1 MALFTIK
8 NVRITGVSACVP
20 ETKVST
26 YDYDFF
32 SHDDAET
39 FIKTVGIE
47 SRYVAQNGECA
58 SDLCKEA
65 AEKLIEELK
74 WEKDSIEMLSF
85 ESVTADYRTPPTSC
99 ILQDRLGLPTNCMTI
114 DLPMGCC
121 GFLYSVCVVG
131 KMMQTGDIKRAM
143 LLIGDTITRMGSPKD
158 KSRLPLFGDCG
169 TAVALEYDERADDII
184 IDMNSYG
191 KGYEALI
198 TPHSGFRHQV
208 TPASFEYEDFGNG
221 VVRAPVHSLIQ
232 GMDVFAF
239 AITRPPKSIK
249 SLLEQFGIN
258 KDNDIDYF
266 LIHQANKM
274 IVDKVVK
281 KSGFDLSKTPSNLD
295 RFANLGGA
303 SIPMLM
309 VSEIAKELK
318 TKKLHML
325 ATAFGLG
332 LTWGTMLFN
341 TDGIVVPDLLFYHR
355 ESRDFSEA

>member
-8 NVRITGVSACVP
+8 NVRIKGVSASVP

-32 SHDDAET
+32 SREDADT

-47 SRYVAQNGECA
+47 SRYVAKEGECA
-58 SDLCKEA
+58 SDLCKLA
-65 AEKLIEELK
+65 AELLISELK
-74 WEKDSIEMLSF
+74 WEKESIGLLTF

-99 ILQDRLGLPTNCMTI
+99 ILQDRLGLPNSCMTI
-114 DLPMGCC
+114 DIPMGCC
-121 GFLYSVCVVG
+121 GFLYSICVAG
-131 KMMQTGDIKRAM
+131 KMLQTGDVRRAV

-169 TAVALEYDERADDII
+169 TAVALEYDESAEDIVV
-184 IDMNSYG
+184 DMNTYG
-191 KGYEALI
+191 KGYGALI

-249 SLLEQFGIN
+249 TLLEQYGLD
-258 KDNDIDYF
+258 KDKDIDFF

-274 IVDKVVK
+274 IIDKVVK
-281 KSGFDLSKTPSNLD
+281 KSGLDERKAPSNLD

-309 VSEIAKELK
+309 VTEIAEELK
-318 TKKLHML
+318 CKKLHLM
-325 ATAFGLG
+325 ASAFGLG
-332 LTWGTMLFN
+332 LTWGTMLFH
-341 TDGIVVPDLLFYHR
+341 TDGIIVPKLAIYQR
-355 ESRDFSEA
+355 NK

>member
-8 NVRITGVSACVP
+8 NVKIKGVSASVP

-32 SHDDAET
+32 SRDDAET

-47 SRYVAQNGECA
+47 NRYVAQNGECA
-58 SDLCKEA
+58 SDLCKVA
-65 AEKLIEELK
+65 AEKLIEDLG
-74 WEKDSIEMLSF
+74 WEKDSIGILSF
-85 ESVTADYRTPPTSC
+85 ESVTADYRTPPSSC
-99 ILQDRLGLPTNCMTI
+99 ILQDRLGLTSGCMTF

-131 KMMQTGDIKRAM
+131 KMMQTGDVKRAI

-169 TAVALEYDERADDII
+169 TAVALEYEDGADDII

-208 TPASFEYEDFGNG
+208 TPESFEYEDFGNG

-249 SLLEQFGIN
+249 AILEQYGID
-258 KDNDIDYF
+258 KDKDIDFF

-274 IVDKVVK
+274 IIDKVVK
-281 KSGFDLSKTPSNLD
+281 KSGLDLAKTPSNLNK
-295 RFANLGGA
+295 FANLGGA

-309 VSEIAKELK
+309 VSEIAEDLK
-318 TKKLHML
+318 SKKLHMM
-325 ATAFGLG
+325 ASAFGLG
-332 LTWGTMLFN
+332 LTWGTMLFH
-341 TDGIVVPDLLFYHR
+341 TDNIIVPELIIYHPN
-355 ESRDFSEA
+355 EQ

>member
-8 NVRITGVSACVP
+8 NIKIKGVSAAVP

-26 YDYDFF
+26 FDYDFF

-47 SRYVAQNGECA
+47 NRYVAQNGECA
-58 SDLCKEA
+58 SDLCKLA
-65 AEKLIEELK
+65 ADKLIDGLG
-74 WEKDSIEMLSF
+74 WEKESIGILSF

-99 ILQDRLGLPTNCMTI
+99 ILQDRLGLSTSCMTF

-131 KMMQTGDIKRAM
+131 KMMQTGDVKRAI

-169 TAVALEYDERADDII
+169 TAVALEYDEEADDII

-208 TPASFEYEDFGNG
+208 TPESFEYEDFGNG

-249 SLLEQFGIN
+249 ALFEQYGID

-281 KSGFDLSKTPSNLD
+281 KSGLDLSKTPSNLNK
-295 RFANLGGA
+295 FANLGGA

-309 VSEIAKELK
+309 VSEIADDLK
-318 TKKLHML
+318 NKKLSLM
-325 ATAFGLG
+325 ASAFGLG
-332 LTWGTMLFN
+332 LTWGTMLFKTEN
-341 TDGIVVPDLLFYHR
+341 LVVPELAVYH
-355 ESRDFSEA
+355 SEDIEK

>member
-8 NVRITGVSACVP
+8 NVRIKGVSAVVP

-32 SHDDAET
+32 SHDDADT
-39 FIKTVGIE
+39 FVKTVGIE
-47 SRYVAQNGECA
+47 NRYVATKGECA
-58 SDLCKEA
+58 SDLCHLA
-65 AEKLIEELK
+65 AERMIQELG
-74 WEKDSIEMLSF
+74 WEKESIGILSF

-99 ILQDRLGLPTNCMTI
+99 ILQDRLGLSTECMTF

-131 KMMQTGDIKRAM
+131 KMMQTGDVRRSL
-143 LLIGDTITRMGSPKD
+143 LLIGDTITRMSSPKD
-158 KSRLPLFGDCG
+158 KSRIPLFGDCG
-169 TAVALEYDERADDII
+169 TAVALEYEDGAEDIV

-191 KGYEALI
+191 KGYQALI

-208 TPASFEYEDFGNG
+208 TPKSFEYEDFGNG

-249 SLLEQFGIN
+249 ALFEKLGID
-258 KDNDIDYF
+258 KEKDIDYF

-274 IVDKVVK
+274 IIDKVVK
-281 KSGFDLSKTPSNLD
+281 KSGLNPAKTPSNI
-295 RFANLGGA
+295 REFANLGGA

-309 VSEIAKELK
+309 VSEIAEELRQ
-318 TKKLHML
+318 KKLYLM
-325 ATAFGLG
+325 ASAFGLG
-332 LTWGTMLFN
+332 LSWGTMLFHTEN
-341 TDGIVVPDLLFYHR
+341 LVIPQLGVYHI
-355 ESRDFSEA
+355 DK

>member
-8 NVRITGVSACVP
+8 NVRIKGVSASVP

-26 YDYDFF
+26 YDYGFF
-32 SHDDAET
+32 SHEDAET

-58 SDLCKEA
+58 SDLCKLA
-65 AEKLIEELK
+65 AENLIQELG
-74 WEKDSIEMLSF
+74 WEKDSIGILSF

-99 ILQDRLGLPTNCMTI
+99 ILQDRLGLPTTCMTF

-131 KMMQTGDIKRAM
+131 KMMQTGDVKRAL

-169 TAVALEYDERADDII
+169 TAVALEYEEGADDMI

-191 KGYEALI
+191 KGFEALI

-208 TPASFEYEDFGNG
+208 TPESFEYEDFGNG

-249 SLLEQFGIN
+249 VLLEQYGID
-258 KDNDIDYF
+258 KDKDIDYF

-274 IVDKVVK
+274 IVDKVVR
-281 KSGFDLSKTPSNLD
+281 KSGLDLTKTPSNLSK
-295 RFANLGGA
+295 FANLGGA

-309 VSEIAKELK
+309 VSEIADDLK
-318 TKKLHML
+318 RKKLNMM
-325 ATAFGLG
+325 ASAFGLG
-332 LTWGTMLFN
+332 LSWGTMLFK
-341 TDGIVVPDLLFYHR
+341 TDRIVVPELAVYHK
-355 ESRDFSEA
+355 EDN

>member
-8 NVRITGVSACVP
+8 NVKIKGVSAAVP

-32 SHDDAET
+32 TREDAET

-47 SRYVAQNGECA
+47 NRYVAQDGECA
-58 SDLCKEA
+58 SDLCKSA
-65 AEKLIEELK
+65 AEKLIEDLK
-74 WEKDSIEMLSF
+74 WEKESIGILSF

-99 ILQDRLGLPTNCMTI
+99 ILQDRLGLPTSCMTF

-121 GFLYSVCVVG
+121 GFLYSICVVG
-131 KMMQTGDIKRAM
+131 KMMQSGDVKRAI

-169 TAVALEYDERADDII
+169 TAVALEYGENADDII

-191 KGYEALI
+191 KGHEALI

-249 SLLEQFGIN
+249 ALLEQYGID
-258 KDNDIDYF
+258 KDKDIDYF

-274 IVDKVVK
+274 IIDKVVK
-281 KSGFDLSKTPSNLD
+281 KSGLDLGKTPSNLNK
-295 RFANLGGA
+295 FANLGGA

-309 VSEIAKELK
+309 VSEIAEDLK
-318 TKKLHML
+318 NKKLHLM
-325 ATAFGLG
+325 ASAFGLG

-341 TDGIVVPDLLFYHR
+341 TENLVIPELVIYHG
-355 ESRDFSEA
+355 DNY

>member
-8 NVRITGVSACVP
+8 NVKIKGVSASVP

-26 YDYDFF
+26 FDYDFF

-47 SRYVAQNGECA
+47 NRYVANNEECA
-58 SDLCKEA
+58 SDLCKVA
-65 AEKLIEELK
+65 AEKLIEDLG
-74 WEKDSIEMLSF
+74 WEKDSIGILSF

-99 ILQDRLGLPTNCMTI
+99 ILQDRLGLPTNCMTF

-131 KMMQTGDIKRAM
+131 KMMQTGDVKRAI

-169 TAVALEYDERADDII
+169 TAVALEYDESADDII

-208 TPASFEYEDFGNG
+208 TPESFVYEDFGNG
-221 VVRAPVHSLIQ
+221 VVRAPIHSLIQ

-249 SLLEQFGIN
+249 ALLEQYGID
-258 KDNDIDYF
+258 KDRDIDYF

-281 KSGFDLSKTPSNLD
+281 KSGLDIDKTPSNLHK
-295 RFANLGGA
+295 FANLGGA

-309 VSEIAKELK
+309 VSEIADDLK
-318 TKKLHML
+318 CKKLNMM
-325 ATAFGLG
+325 ASAFGLG
-332 LTWGTMLFN
+332 LTWGTMLFH
-341 TDGIVVPDLLFYHR
+341 TDNIIVPDLIIYHP
-355 ESRDFSEA
+355 EEQN

>member
-8 NVRITGVSACVP
+8 NVRIKGVSASVP

-32 SHDDAET
+32 SREDAET

-58 SDLCKEA
+58 SDLCKLA
-65 AEKLIEELK
+65 AENLIRDLG
-74 WEKDSIEMLSF
+74 WEKDSIGILSF

-99 ILQDRLGLPTNCMTI
+99 ILQDRLGLPTTCMTF

-121 GFLYSVCVVG
+121 GFLYSVCIVG
-131 KMMQTGDIKRAM
+131 KMMQTGDVKRAI
-143 LLIGDTITRMGSPKD
+143 LLIGDTISRMGSPKD

-169 TAVALEYDERADDII
+169 TAVALEYEEGADDII

-208 TPASFEYEDFGNG
+208 TPESFIYEDFGNG

-249 SLLEQFGIN
+249 ELLEQLGLD
-258 KDNDIDYF
+258 KDKDFDYF

-281 KSGFDLSKTPSNLD
+281 KSGLDVEKTPSNLHK
-295 RFANLGGA
+295 FANLGGA

-309 VSEIAKELK
+309 VSEIADDLK
-318 TKKLHML
+318 NKKLSLM
-325 ATAFGLG
+325 ASAFGLG
-332 LTWGTMLFN
+332 LSWGTMLFK
-341 TDGIVVPDLLFYHR
+341 TDRIVVPELAVYHK
-355 ESRDFSEA
+355 EDI

>member
-8 NVRITGVSACVP
+8 NIKIKGVSASVP

-26 YDYDFF
+26 FDYDFF

-47 SRYVAQNGECA
+47 NRYVAQNGECA
-58 SDLCKEA
+58 SDLCKVA
-65 AEKLIEELK
+65 AEKLIEDLG
-74 WEKDSIEMLSF
+74 WEKDSIGILSF

-99 ILQDRLGLPTNCMTI
+99 ILQDRLGLPTSCMTF

-131 KMMQTGDIKRAM
+131 KMMQTGDVKRAI

-169 TAVALEYDERADDII
+169 TAVALEYDESADDII

-208 TPASFEYEDFGNG
+208 TPESFEYEDFGNG

-249 SLLEQFGIN
+249 ALLEQYGID
-258 KDNDIDYF
+258 KDRDIDYF

-281 KSGFDLSKTPSNLD
+281 KSGLDIDKTPSNLHK
-295 RFANLGGA
+295 FANLGGA

-309 VSEIAKELK
+309 VSEIADDLK
-318 TKKLHML
+318 CKKLNMM
-325 ATAFGLG
+325 ASAFGLG
-332 LTWGTMLFN
+332 LTWGTMLFH
-341 TDGIVVPDLLFYHR
+341 TDNIIVPDLIIYHSD
-355 ESRDFSEA
+355 EQN

>member
-8 NVRITGVSACVP
+8 NIKIKGVSASVP

-47 SRYVAQNGECA
+47 SRYVAQNGVCA
-58 SDLCKEA
+58 SDLCKLA
-65 AEKLIEELK
+65 AENLIKELG
-74 WEKDSIEMLSF
+74 WEKDSIGILSF

-99 ILQDRLGLPTNCMTI
+99 ILQDRLELPTTCMTF

-121 GFLYSVCVVG
+121 GFLYSVCIVG
-131 KMMQTGDIKRAM
+131 KMMQTGDVKRAI

-169 TAVALEYDERADDII
+169 TAVALEYDEGADDII

-208 TPASFEYEDFGNG
+208 TPESFEYEDFGNG

-249 SLLEQFGIN
+249 TLFEQYGID
-258 KDNDIDYF
+258 KDKDIDFF

-281 KSGFDLSKTPSNLD
+281 KSGLDISKTPSNLNK
-295 RFANLGGA
+295 FANLGGA

-309 VSEIAKELK
+309 VSEIADDLK
-318 TKKLHML
+318 KKKLSLM
-325 ATAFGLG
+325 ASAFGLG
-332 LTWGTMLFN
+332 LSWGTMLFK
-341 TDGIVVPDLLFYHR
+341 TDGIVVPELAIYHK
-355 ESRDFSEA
+355 EYN

>member
-8 NVRITGVSACVP
+8 NVRIKGVSASVP
-20 ETKVST
+20 ETKIST

-47 SRYVAQNGECA
+47 NRYVADHGECA
-58 SDLCKEA
+58 SDLCKLA
-65 AEKLIEELK
+65 AEKLIDELG
-74 WEKDSIEMLSF
+74 WEKESIGILSF

-99 ILQDRLGLPTNCMTI
+99 ILQDRLGLSTGCMSF

-131 KMMQTGDIKRAM
+131 KMMQTGDVKRAL

-169 TAVALEYDERADDII
+169 TAVALEYDESAEDIM

-191 KGYEALI
+191 KGYQALI

-208 TPASFEYEDFGNG
+208 TPESFEYEDFGNG

-249 SLLEQFGIN
+249 TLLEKFCID
-258 KDNDIDYF
+258 KDKDIDYF

-274 IVDKVVK
+274 IIDKVVK
-281 KSGFDLSKTPSNLD
+281 KSGLDISKTPSNIKD
-295 RFANLGGA
+295 FANLGGA

-309 VSEIAKELK
+309 VSEIAGDLK
-318 TKKLHML
+318 SKKLRLM
-325 ATAFGLG
+325 ASAFGLG
-332 LTWGTMLFN
+332 LSWGTMFFQTENL
-341 TDGIVVPDLLFYHR
+341 VVPELAVYHV
-355 ESRDFSEA
+355 EE

>member
-8 NVRITGVSACVP
+8 NVKIKGVSASVP

-32 SHDDAET
+32 NHDDAET

-58 SDLCKEA
+58 SDLCKLA
-65 AEKLIEELK
+65 AENLIKELE
-74 WEKDSIEMLSF
+74 WEKDSIGILSF

-99 ILQDRLGLPTNCMTI
+99 ILQDRLGLPTTCMTF

-131 KMMQTGDIKRAM
+131 KMMQTGDVKRAI

-169 TAVALEYDERADDII
+169 TAVALEYEEGADDII

-191 KGYEALI
+191 KGFEALI

-208 TPASFEYEDFGNG
+208 TPESFEYEDFGNG
-221 VVRAPVHSLIQ
+221 VAPVHSLIQ

-249 SLLEQFGIN
+249 ALLEQFGVD
-258 KDNDIDYF
+258 KDKDIDYF

-281 KSGFDLSKTPSNLD
+281 KSGLDITKTPSNLNK
-295 RFANLGGA
+295 FANLGGA

-309 VSEIAKELK
+309 VSEIAGDLK
-318 TKKLHML
+318 NKKLSLM
-325 ATAFGLG
+325 ASAFGLG
-332 LTWGTMLFN
+332 LSLGTMLFK
-341 TDGIVVPDLLFYHR
+341 TDGIVVPELAIYHK
-355 ESRDFSEA
+355 EDN

>member
-8 NVRITGVSACVP
+8 NVRFKGISASVP
-20 ETKVST
+20 ETKIST

-32 SHDDAET
+32 SPEDAET
-39 FIKTVGIE
+39 FVKTVGIE
-47 SRYVAQNGECA
+47 NRYVANHGECA
-58 SDLCKEA
+58 SDLCKLA
-65 AEKLIEELK
+65 AERLIEELE
-74 WEKDSIEMLSF
+74 WERESIGLLSF

-99 ILQDRLGLPTNCMTI
+99 ILQERLGLPTSCMTI

-131 KMMQTGDIKRAM
+131 KMMQTGDVKRAI

-169 TAVALEYDERADDII
+169 TAVALEYDVSAEDIV

-191 KGYEALI
+191 KGFQALI

-208 TPASFEYEDFGNG
+208 TPESFEYEDFGNG

-249 SLLEQFGIN
+249 TLMDKLGVDKE
-258 KDNDIDYF
+258 KDIDYF

-274 IVDKVVK
+274 IIDKVVK
-281 KSGFDLSKTPSNLD
+281 KSGLDINKTPSNIKD
-295 RFANLGGA
+295 FANLGGA

-309 VSEIAKELK
+309 VSEIAGDLK
-318 TKKLHML
+318 SKKLRLM
-325 ATAFGLG
+325 ASAFGLG
-332 LTWGTMLFN
+332 LTWGTMFFQTEKLA
-341 TDGIVVPDLLFYHR
+341 VPELAVYHV
-355 ESRDFSEA
+355 EE